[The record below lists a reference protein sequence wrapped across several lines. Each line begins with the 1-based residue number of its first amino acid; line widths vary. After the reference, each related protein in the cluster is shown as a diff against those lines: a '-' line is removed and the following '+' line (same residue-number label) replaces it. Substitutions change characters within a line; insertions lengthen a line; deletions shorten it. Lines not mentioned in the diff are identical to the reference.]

1 MLWRSNC
8 LYCGRKLSWRK
19 RIGKLRFCSEEHES
33 IHRRESDMTAIA
45 RLHQAASM
53 DYGMSTWKMTDSA
66 GDIYSQ
72 IHPARPA
79 NGVTAEALLPINAA
93 LGPLAESLTALA
105 AALAPPKPAPP
116 PRLKPR
122 LLLTAG
128 EHQK

>member
-19 RIGKLRFCSEEHES
+19 RIGKLRFCSDEHES
-33 IHRRESDMTAIA
+33 IHRRESDIIAIA
-45 RLHQAASM
+45 RLQ
-53 DYGMSTWKMTDSA
+53 
-66 GDIYSQ
+66 
-72 IHPARPA
+72 
-79 NGVTAEALLPINAA
+79 
-93 LGPLAESLTALA
+93 ALA

>member
-1 MLWRSNC
+1 MWRSNC

-33 IHRRESDMTAIA
+33 IHRRESDMMAIA
-45 RLHQAASM
+45 RLDQAAST
-53 DYGMSTWKMTDSA
+53 DYGLSSWKMAES
-66 GDIYSQ
+66 GDVNLQ
-72 IHPARPA
+72 IHPPLSA
-79 NGVTAEALLPINAA
+79 NRGDAEALLALHAA

-116 PRLKPR
+116 RLKPR

>member
-19 RIGKLRFCSEEHES
+19 RIGKLQFCSEEHQS
-33 IHRRESDMTAIA
+33 IHRRESDMMAIA
-45 RLHQAASM
+45 RLDQAAST
-53 DYGMSTWKMTDSA
+53 DYGVSSWKMAES
-66 GDIYSQ
+66 GDVNLQ
-72 IHPARPA
+72 IHPPLSASD
-79 NGVTAEALLPINAA
+79 AEALLALHAA

>member
-45 RLHQAASM
+45 RLHQAASA
-53 DYGMSTWKMTDSA
+53 DYGRTSWKMADS
-66 GDIYSQ
+66 GDIGLQ
-72 IHPARPA
+72 IHPPLSA
-79 NGVTAEALLPINAA
+79 NGGDAEALLALHAA